1 VLGMLKQLSR
11 DPVPAVRAQVASR
24 LLALY
29 RTKPDLGWAI
39 VEQFCHEETS
49 RGVLQQLLS
58 AVLAPLSGSDP
69 GRVLGLVKA
78 IYGRVTNGAG
88 APSVREACVSIF
100 LRTYLR
106 EDSEFCRDVLLG
118 MASAPCDS
126 IHESQRILHDV
137 RPFLVCGP
145 VVPPDP
151 MQDSMRKRALDLTQK
166 MLRSTRSAFCKL
178 NTHYGTIPF
187 ECWTPHDQER
197 ARTLAQLA
205 DAIGMEVCFASGAL
219 DEQRKVQEPD
229 VREKRRFLEEAGPLL
244 DELAEFG
251 FPALSHY
258 LVETLEYLIPVDPAG
273 VFLRIGRVVR
283 AGQIGGYQYESLA
296 VDRIA
301 ALIERYLAEYRVIF
315 QEKEECQLT
324 LLDILDVFVE
334 AGWPKARRLAYRL
347 EEIFR

>member
-1 VLGMLKQLSR
+1 
-11 DPVPAVRAQVASR
+11 
-24 LLALY
+24 
-29 RTKPDLGWAI
+29 
-39 VEQFCHEETS
+39 
-49 RGVLQQLLS
+49 
-58 AVLAPLSGSDP
+58 
-69 GRVLGLVKA
+69 
-78 IYGRVTNGAG
+78 
-88 APSVREACVSIF
+88 
-100 LRTYLR
+100 
-106 EDSEFCRDVLLG
+106 
-118 MASAPCDS
+118 
-126 IHESQRILHDV
+126 
-137 RPFLVCGP
+137 
-145 VVPPDP
+145 
-151 MQDSMRKRALDLTQK
+151 
-166 MLRSTRSAFCKL
+166 
-178 NTHYGTIPF
+178 
-187 ECWTPHDQER
+187 
-197 ARTLAQLA
+197 
-205 DAIGMEVCFASGAL
+205 MEVCFASGAL